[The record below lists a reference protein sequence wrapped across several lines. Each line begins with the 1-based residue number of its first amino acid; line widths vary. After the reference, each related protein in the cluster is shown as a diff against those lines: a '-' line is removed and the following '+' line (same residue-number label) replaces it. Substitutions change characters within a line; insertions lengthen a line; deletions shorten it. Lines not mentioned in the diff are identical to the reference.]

1 MRILSVSLV
10 LGLLALGVRAQE
22 GADAV
27 TAQVPKK
34 SPVAIRISSLDRVDA
49 LVKDWIPILKAFG
62 MGAEV
67 APLEQMP
74 ASNFLFALSG
84 LSAEMVDK
92 TKPIYIGMCDEE
104 PVVVMHPAA
113 GAAWEG
119 RKELREGAFAILRGG
134 AVLAGESLGLQA
146 EPRGTPTAFRVGGDL
161 VLHVYLGDLVEQH
174 KADIEQMAAMAAM
187 QGAAGGLPE
196 SVRPLVMPMV
206 TAVKNGVL
214 SLDSLDYSFTWTGE
228 RLESEGFVALK
239 EGSGFRNLLKS
250 AGEPGSAE
258 LVRFLPKEA
267 FMTFSANMRPDFM
280 QKEMVELFEKAGGA
294 DMAKALMQVM
304 SMGTAFTD
312 RLSGRSAGAVN
323 MSMMSAGVT
332 MIYEL
337 KPDSDPKTLF
347 DTIDFAKVNEAMA
360 KIGIPLTY
368 NFEKAVS
375 KHGETDLHRMGMAS
389 DDPMM
394 AMQLAMMQ
402 GYCAAENGHLFMA
415 MSPTGEDD
423 LKALIDRVRKG
434 ETVENPHAA
443 AMARLGRGHNLGYTF
458 NLGALKPM
466 AFMLGMFG
474 APPDVM
480 QAFQNIPDVLPLSTA
495 ITFPDGNIR
504 WRGDWP
510 VKEIAKVA
518 ESIQKA
524 MGPGAGAPPAEPQ
537 EEEEDFE

>member
-1 MRILSVSLV
+1 MRTFSVSLV

-27 TAQVPKK
+27 TAQVPKN

-62 MGAEV
+62 AGSEV

-74 ASNFLFALSG
+74 ASNFLFAVSG
-84 LSAEMVDK
+84 LSPEMVDK
-92 TKPIYIGMCDEE
+92 TKPIYVGMCDES
-104 PVVVMHPAA
+104 PVFVMHPGA

-119 RKELREGAFAILRGG
+119 RKELKEGAFAILRGG
-134 AVLAGESLGLQA
+134 AVVAGESQPLLA
-146 EPRGTPTAFRVGGDL
+146 EPRLTPTTFRVGGDA
-161 VLHVYLGDLVEQH
+161 VVHVYLGDIIAEH
-174 KADIEQMAAMAAM
+174 KDDIEQAAAIAAM
-187 QGAAGGLPE
+187 QGAAGAMPEGMRPFVLPT
-196 SVRPLVMPMV
+196 VNAL
-206 TAVKNGVL
+206 KNAVL
-214 SLDSLDYSFTWTGE
+214 SLDSLDYGLSWTGE
-228 RLESEGFVALK
+228 RLESEGYMALK
-239 EGSGFRNLLKS
+239 DGSGFRNLLKT
-250 AGEPGSAE
+250 AGEPGSAD
-258 LVRFLPKEA
+258 LCKFLPKEA
-267 FMTFSANMRPDFM
+267 LMTFTANMRPDFL

-294 DMAKALMQVM
+294 EMAKAIMQVM
-304 SMGTAFTD
+304 SMGSAFTD
-312 RLSGRSAGAVN
+312 SLTGHSAGAMN
-323 MSMMSAGVT
+323 MSMMSASIL

-337 KPDSDPKTLF
+337 KPGTDANALF
-347 DTIDFAKVNEAMA
+347 DSIDFAKVNEAMA

-375 KHGETDLHRMGMAS
+375 KHGETVLHRMGMAS
-389 DDPMM
+389 DDPML

-402 GYCAAENGHLFMA
+402 GYIAAENGYLFMA

-423 LKALIDRVRKG
+423 LKALLDRVRSG
-434 ETVENPHAA
+434 DAVENPHVA
-443 AMARLGRGHNLGYTF
+443 AMARLGRAHNLGFTF

-474 APPDVM
+474 APAEVM

-504 WRGDWP
+504 WRGDFP

-518 ESIQKA
+518 EAIQKA
-524 MGPGAGAPPAEPQ
+524 MNPGEKEQPGEGQ
-537 EEEEDFE
+537 DDDEDFE